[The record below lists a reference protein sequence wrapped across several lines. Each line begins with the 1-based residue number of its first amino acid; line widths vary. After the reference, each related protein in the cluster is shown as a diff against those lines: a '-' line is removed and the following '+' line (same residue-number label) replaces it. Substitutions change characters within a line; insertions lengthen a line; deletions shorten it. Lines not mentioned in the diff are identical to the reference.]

1 MSGFV
6 AVVGTVNLDSIVTAD
21 GARYESLGGILY
33 NCVVLGHLLEGTGI
47 RVRLC
52 ARLGAEHR
60 EEAARLLADVPA
72 VDPSGL
78 IADTG
83 GTNVSHLDYSQG
95 PERVEWV
102 ESRVPPLVP
111 KDLAGIESAR
121 AILVNMISGRDLTP
135 ATVRVFRE
143 CSSALFLLDVQ
154 ALVRSEDKPRRTRAV
169 VGWQEWCPLFDVV
182 RGNTLEIKYLCDSPD
197 SFSEALRRIL
207 EAGAGEVLAT
217 RGAAGSLRAT
227 LEEERV
233 DGERSQGGRQRDGRL
248 RIEEIPAVRC
258 KRPLDPT
265 GCGDAYLA
273 GVCAARVLGLAPDV
287 APHLGSY
294 VASRVVAL
302 RGLAELAALR
312 GIREEAAAA
321 DPRFAALAKVSESA
335 RQARPS
341 RSRAGRKGTDD

>member
-21 GARYESLGGILY
+21 GARHESLGGILY
-33 NCVVLGHLLEGTGI
+33 NGIVLGHLLEGTGI

-60 EEAARLLADVPA
+60 EEALRLLADVPA

-78 IADTG
+78 IADPG

-102 ESRVPPLVP
+102 EFRVAPLVP

-143 CSSALFLLDVQ
+143 CSPALFLLDVQ
-154 ALVRSEDKPRRTRAV
+154 ALVRSAEKPRRTRPV
-169 VGWQEWCPLFDVV
+169 SGWQEWCSLFDVV
-182 RGNTLEIKYLCDSPD
+182 RGNECEIKYLCNSSDSLD
-197 SFSEALRRIL
+197 EALRRIL

-227 LEEERV
+227 LEKERL
-233 DGERSQGGRQRDGRL
+233 DGERSHSERL
-248 RIEEIPAVRC
+248 REERLHIEEIPAVRC
-258 KRPLDPT
+258 ERPLDPT

-321 DPRFAALAKVSESA
+321 DPRFAPLAEVSESA
-335 RQARPS
+335 RRPPPS
-341 RSRAGRKGTDD
+341 RRRAGREDVDD

>member
-6 AVVGTVNLDSIVTAD
+6 AVVGTVNLDSIVTPT
-21 GARYESLGGILY
+21 GERHESLGGILY

-60 EEAARLLADVPA
+60 EEALRLLADVPA

-78 IADTG
+78 ISDPG

-102 ESRVPPLVP
+102 EFRVPPLVP
-111 KDLAGIESAR
+111 EDLAGIESAR

-135 ATVRVFRE
+135 ATVRVLRE
-143 CSSALFLLDVQ
+143 CSPALFLLDVQ
-154 ALVRSEDKPRRTRAV
+154 ALVRSAEKPRRTRAV
-169 VGWQEWCPLFDVV
+169 DGWQEWCPLFDVV
-182 RGNTLEIKYLCDSPD
+182 RGNDLEIRHFCDSPD
-197 SFSEALRRIL
+197 SLGEALRRIL

-227 LEEERV
+227 LEKGRVRAEEV
-233 DGERSQGGRQRDGRL
+233 PG
-248 RIEEIPAVRC
+248 VRC
-258 KRPLDPT
+258 ERPLDPT

-273 GVCAARVLGLAPDV
+273 GVCAARVLGLAPDI

-321 DPRFAALAKVSESA
+321 DPRFAPLAKVSESA
-335 RQARPS
+335 PPSSPRRAR
-341 RSRAGRKGTDD
+341 REGADD

>member
-6 AVVGTVNLDSIVTAD
+6 AVAGTVNLDSIVTAD
-21 GARYESLGGILY
+21 GARRESLGGILY

-60 EEAARLLADVPA
+60 EEALRLLADVPA

-78 IADTG
+78 IADAG

-95 PERVEWV
+95 PERIEWV
-102 ESRVPPLVP
+102 EFRVPPLVP

-135 ATVRVFRE
+135 VTVRVFRE

-154 ALVRSEDKPRRTRAV
+154 ALVRSAEKPRRTRAV
-169 VGWQEWCPLFDVV
+169 SGWQEWCPLFDVV
-182 RGNTLEIKYLCDSPD
+182 RGNELEIKYLCDSPD
-197 SFSEALRRIL
+197 SLDEALRRIL

-227 LEEERV
+227 LAEER
-233 DGERSQGGRQRDGRL
+233 L
-248 RIEEIPAVRC
+248 RTEEVPAVRC
-258 KRPLDPT
+258 ERPLDPT

-321 DPRFAALAKVSESA
+321 DPRFAALAKVSGSA
-335 RQARPS
+335 RKEPPA
-341 RSRAGRKGTDD
+341 RSRAGREGADD